1 MGYWASFI
9 ALDLE
14 KIEANKIV
22 REMKDK
28 LKKYNN
34 IISWH
39 NPNYLHLTLNYFDWL
54 EETQIGIIEKLLTE
68 VQNKIPDKILIKDE
82 IICIGGNENKYV
94 ALEID
99 KKI

>member
-28 LKKYNN
+28 LKN
-34 IISWH
+34 IIILFH
-39 NPNYLHLTLNYFDWL
+39 
-54 EETQIGIIEKLLTE
+54 GII
-68 VQNKIPDKILIKDE
+68 Q
-82 IICIGGNENKYV
+82 IICI
-94 ALEID
+94 
-99 KKI
+99 

>member
-39 NPNYLHLTLNYFDWL
+39 NPNYLHLTLNYFD
-54 EETQIGIIEKLLTE
+54 
-68 VQNKIPDKILIKDE
+68 
-82 IICIGGNENKYV
+82 
-94 ALEID
+94 
-99 KKI
+99 

>member
-34 IISWH
+34 IIM
-39 NPNYLHLTLNYFDWL
+39 
-54 EETQIGIIEKLLTE
+54 
-68 VQNKIPDKILIKDE
+68 
-82 IICIGGNENKYV
+82 
-94 ALEID
+94 A
-99 KKI
+99 

>member
-68 VQNKIPDKILIKDE
+68 VQNKIPDNILIKAE
-82 IICIGGNENKYV
+82 IICIC
-94 ALEID
+94 
-99 KKI
+99 